1 MSRLHIST
9 RGLGSWRGRLASPD
23 RQWKRRYSAFEAAV
37 SWELASKS
45 ESGIP
50 EPVANLF
57 RESTYGEPVLML
69 AVAEHKVD
77 LDGGTAASQCD
88 LWAIVN
94 TSAGMLSL
102 AVEAKANEAFG
113 DDVVESWLIAGK
125 SKESLDN
132 RKRRFDHICL
142 HLPVSDSFMPVR
154 YQLLHRCAASV
165 IEAKRFGLSHAA
177 FVVQAFTAPEKS
189 FQDYALFC
197 RALNVPATRGKMAT
211 TSVDRISL
219 SIGWVDCPFAI
230 DGEIAATV

>member
-9 RGLGSWRGRLASPD
+9 RGLDSWRGRLASPD
-23 RQWKRRYSAFEAAV
+23 RQWKRRYSAFETAV

-50 EPVANLF
+50 EPVASLF
-57 RESTYGEPVLML
+57 RESMYGEPLLML

-94 TSAGMLSL
+94 TSAGTLSL

-113 DDVVESWLIAGK
+113 DDIVESWLVAGK
-125 SKESLDN
+125 SKESVWN
-132 RKRRFDHICL
+132 RRKRFEHICR
-142 HLPVSDSFMPVR
+142 HLPTSELYLPVR

-165 IEAKRFGLSHAA
+165 IEAKRFGFSHAA
-177 FVVQAFTAPEKS
+177 FVVQAFTAPEKR
-189 FQDYALFC
+189 FQRLRSLLPGAECCC
-197 RALNVPATRGKMAT
+197 RAREDGHNVG
-211 TSVDRISL
+211 
-219 SIGWVDCPFAI
+219 
-230 DGEIAATV
+230 